1 MSIRNSKKE
10 FLFAIHISSNKEI
23 IENELGVE
31 IKDVYLERKFK
42 KRKVDMNC
50 IGKNGER
57 ILIEWQMDFGS
68 NKEHMRQ
75 IQDLICLAEKD
86 EKTIIVYGML
96 DYKDDIILELMQD
109 VVFYSEKN
117 IELVFLKIK
126 KEALEI
132 LIDINS
138 LDEPDRLKELQRLN
152 NIQDILFDK
161 KSIKISNNSAIVKA
175 VADDNIYRWEENLLI
190 KIAKRLRE
198 DCFDVS
204 TNVYQY
210 KDVKNCNFVM
220 GAGIED
226 INFKIA
232 CDRKKRVFIELCF
245 YGNKKEIF
253 YKLLDKM
260 DTLQD
265 EFNFILKF
273 DDKFAKIGT
282 YYPIST
288 FYMDKDLM
296 IKRFCRDVKSYLLG
310 FNKHLKQAVEEL
322 KNNN

>member
-1 MSIRNSKKE
+1 MSVNNSKKE
-10 FLFAIHISSNKEI
+10 FLFAIYMSKNKEI
-23 IENELGVE
+23 IEKELGVE

-50 IGKNGER
+50 IGKNGKR
-57 ILIEWQMDFGS
+57 ILIEWQLDLGS

-75 IQDLICLAEKD
+75 IKELICLAEND

-96 DYKDDIILELMQD
+96 DYKDGIIIELMQD

-132 LIDINS
+132 LININC
-138 LDEPDRLKELQRLN
+138 LNEQDRLKELQSLN
-152 NIQDILFDK
+152 EVQDILFDK
-161 KSIKISNNSAIVKA
+161 RSIKISNNSVMVKA
-175 VADDNIYRWEENLLI
+175 IADDNIYRWEEHLLI

-210 KDVKNCNFVM
+210 KDVKNCNFIM
-220 GAGIED
+220 GAGMED

-232 CDRKKRVFIELCF
+232 CDKKKRVFIELCF

-253 YKLLDKM
+253 YKLLDKI
-260 DTLQD
+260 DILQD

-273 DDKFAKIGT
+273 DNKFAKIGT
-282 YYPIST
+282 YYPISW
-288 FYMDKDLM
+288 FYTDKQLK
-296 IKRFCRDVKSYLLG
+296 INRFCRDVKSYLLG
-310 FNKHLKQAVEEL
+310 FNTHIKQAVEEL
-322 KNNN
+322 KINT